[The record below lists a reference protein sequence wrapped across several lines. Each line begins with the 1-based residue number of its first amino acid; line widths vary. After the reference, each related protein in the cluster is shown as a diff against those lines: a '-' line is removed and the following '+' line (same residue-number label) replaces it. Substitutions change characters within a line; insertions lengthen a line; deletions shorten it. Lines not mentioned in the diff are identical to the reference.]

1 MQIIIAARHFDVSDA
16 LRQHVE
22 QEFGSLDKF
31 HPRISRVEVT
41 LLEEK
46 NRRDVEVL
54 ASVDGGGTFHADA
67 QAGDFR
73 TAIDRARD
81 RLARQLKKQRSRR
94 KDHQKPERGRPGA
107 ESDLLP

>member
-31 HPRISRVEVT
+31 EPRISRVEIT
-41 LLEEK
+41 LLQEK
-46 NRRDVEVL
+46 NRREVEVL
-54 ASVDGGGTFHADA
+54 ASVDQAGTLHAEA
-67 QAGDFR
+67 EAGDFR

-81 RLARQLKKQRSRR
+81 RLVRQLKKQRSRHR
-94 KDHQKPERGRPGA
+94 NHQGPEKGLPGA
-107 ESDLLP
+107 ESDLVP